1 MRTRKKIP
9 FSDARVNSKFKITNW
24 PEYNN
29 ILRNRGRIDFMIAEN
44 LSLGW
49 YEDHSGQRKRGG
61 QRRYSDKAIL
71 MCLQIR
77 CLLRL
82 PLRQTQGFINWLF
95 MMSGM
100 DLTCPDYTTLSIRGK
115 KLCVESLLDTS
126 DEEFDCVCIDSSGI
140 QTFTG
145 NEWLENKHG
154 KQYKRRIWKKL
165 HIVTTIDGHIIAN
178 SMTEHTKD
186 DRSQVQPLLDGIR
199 AKELLGD
206 SGYDGENIY
215 QVLRKKGMKPT
226 IRPPNRSL
234 TKKGPAKALKTER
247 QKEATYLQERG
258 YNPWRVKNNYG
269 RRERVENTFYR
280 FKTSFGS
287 QFLSRDEDNMKNELT
302 IKCHLLN
309 KMFEIG
315 RPISMRVS

>member
-1 MRTRKKIP
+1 
-9 FSDARVNSKFKITNW
+9 
-24 PEYNN
+24 
-29 ILRNRGRIDFMIAEN
+29 MIAEN

-77 CLLRL
+77 CLFRL
-82 PLRQTQGFINWLF
+82 PLRQTQGFINWIF

-100 DLTCPDYTTLSIRGK
+100 DLTCPDYTTLSTRGK
-115 KLCVESLLDTS
+115 KICLDSLLDTP

-145 NEWLENKHG
+145 NEWLETKHG
-154 KQYKRRIWKKL
+154 KQYNRRIWNKL
-165 HIVTTIDGHIIAN
+165 HIVTTIDGHILAN
-178 SMTEHTKD
+178 SMTGHNKD
-186 DRSQVQPLLDGIR
+186 DRSQIPFLLDGIR

-215 QVLRKKGMKPT
+215 QILRKKGMKPT
-226 IRPPNRSL
+226 IRPPNKPAA
-234 TKKGPAKALKTER
+234 KKPKTER
-247 QKEATYLQERG
+247 QKAVAYQQERG
-258 YNPWRVKNNYG
+258 YHPWRVKTNYG

-315 RPISMRVS
+315 MPISARIS